1 MPRRLSN
8 KERKMYRTKTLW
20 AGLTA
25 AGLVLGVATIALGHG
40 VQGQD
45 RIPSGGH
52 GMGQSQG
59 MIMDPG
65 LHYGYGMGHGMMEGP
80 GTHHGHGMWHGMT
93 SGHEMRPGQ
102 GMHQGMKMGPGVHQG
117 IKKDPGVGQD
127 RGLGPRMLYG
137 WPSGEAQ
144 DISVARARGW
154 LERKLDWHGNPR
166 LKLGEV
172 VAADDDTITA
182 EIVTREGSLV
192 QKLAIDRHSGFMR
205 QIDD

>member
-1 MPRRLSN
+1 
-8 KERKMYRTKTLW
+8 MYRAKTLL
-20 AGLTA
+20 AGLAA
-25 AGLVLGVATIALGHG
+25 AGLLLGVATIALGHG
-40 VQGQD
+40 MQGQD

-52 GMGQSQG
+52 GMGQ
-59 MIMDPG
+59 
-65 LHYGYGMGHGMMEGP
+65 GHGMMEGP
-80 GTHHGHGMWHGMT
+80 GMHPGHGTGHGMPSGHGMHP
-93 SGHEMRPGQ
+93 GH
-102 GMHQGMKMGPGVHQG
+102 GMHHDMKMGPGMHYGYGMGHSMMEGPGMHPGHGMHHGMKMHPGAGQG
-117 IKKDPGVGQD
+117 

-137 WPSGEAQ
+137 WPGGETQ
-144 DISVARARGW
+144 DLSVEGARSW

-182 EIVTREGSLV
+182 EIVTRDGSLV

>member
-1 MPRRLSN
+1 MPRRLWN
-8 KERKMYRTKTLW
+8 KERKMYRAKTLLV
-20 AGLTA
+20 GLAA
-25 AGLVLGVATIALGHG
+25 AGLLLGATTIALGHG
-40 VQGQD
+40 MQGQD

-52 GMGQSQG
+52 GMGQGQG

-65 LHYGYGMGHGMMEGP
+65 MHYGYGMGHGM
-80 GTHHGHGMWHGMT
+80 GHGMPSGRGIHPGHGM
-93 SGHEMRPGQ
+93 H
-102 GMHQGMKMGPGVHQG
+102 HGMKMDPDAGQG
-117 IKKDPGVGQD
+117 G
-127 RGLGPRMLYG
+127 GLGPRMLYG
-137 WPSGEAQ
+137 WPGGETQ
-144 DISVARARGW
+144 DLSVEGARGW

-182 EIVTREGSLV
+182 EIVTKDGSLV

>member
-8 KERKMYRTKTLW
+8 KERKMYRAKTLW

-25 AGLVLGVATIALGHG
+25 AGLVLGLATVALGHG

-52 GMGQSQG
+52 GMGHGQG

-65 LHYGYGMGHGMMEGP
+65 REYGYRMGHGMMEGP

-93 SGHEMRPGQ
+93 SGYEMHPGH
-102 GMHQGMKMGPGVHQG
+102 GMHQGMKM
-117 IKKDPGVGQD
+117 DPGVGQD

-137 WPSGEAQ
+137 WPGVEAQ
-144 DISVARARGW
+144 DVSVARARVW

-192 QKLAIDRHSGFMR
+192 QKLAIDRHSGIMR

>member
-8 KERKMYRTKTLW
+8 EEHKMYRAKTLW
-20 AGLTA
+20 AVLTA
-25 AGLVLGVATIALGHG
+25 TGLLLGVATTALGHG
-40 VQGQD
+40 VPGQD
-45 RIPSGGH
+45 QIPSSGH
-52 GMGQSQG
+52 EMGQGSG
-59 MIMDPG
+59 M
-65 LHYGYGMGHGMMEGP
+65 HYGYGMGHGMMEGP
-80 GTHHGHGMWHGMT
+80 GTHHDHGMWYGMPSGHVMPPGHGMHHDMKMG
-93 SGHEMRPGQ
+93 SD
-102 GMHQGMKMGPGVHQG
+102 MHQGMKM
-117 IKKDPGVGQD
+117 DPGVGQD
-127 RGLGPRMLYG
+127 RGLGPRTLYG

-144 DISVARARGW
+144 DISVAGARGW

-172 VAADDDTITA
+172 VAVDDNTITA

>member
-1 MPRRLSN
+1 
-8 KERKMYRTKTLW
+8 MYRSKTLLV
-20 AGLTA
+20 GLAA
-25 AGLVLGVATIALGHG
+25 AGLLLGATTIALGHG
-40 VQGQD
+40 MQGQD

-52 GMGQSQG
+52 GMGQGQG

-65 LHYGYGMGHGMMEGP
+65 MHYGYGMGHGMMEGP
-80 GTHHGHGMWHGMT
+80 GMHPGHGMGHGMP
-93 SGHEMRPGQ
+93 SGHEIHPGHGMQ
-102 GMHQGMKMGPGVHQG
+102 HDMKIGPGMHYGHGMHHGMKMDPDAGQG
-117 IKKDPGVGQD
+117 G
-127 RGLGPRMLYG
+127 GLGPRMLYG
-137 WPSGEAQ
+137 WPGDETQ
-144 DISVARARGW
+144 DISVEGARGW

-182 EIVTREGSLV
+182 EIVTKDGSLV

>member
-8 KERKMYRTKTLW
+8 KERKMYRAKTLL
-20 AGLTA
+20 AGLAA
-25 AGLVLGVATIALGHG
+25 AGLLLGVATAALGHG

-52 GMGQSQG
+52 GMGQGHG
-59 MIMDPG
+59 MPPG
-65 LHYGYGMGHGMMEGP
+65 HGMTHGHGMHHDMKMGPSMHYGYGLGHGMMAGP
-80 GTHHGHGMWHGMT
+80 GMHPGHGMH
-93 SGHEMRPGQ
+93 HD
-102 GMHQGMKMGPGVHQG
+102 MKMGPDAGQG
-117 IKKDPGVGQD
+117 

-137 WPSGEAQ
+137 WPSGETQ
-144 DISVARARGW
+144 DLSVEGARGW

-182 EIVTREGSLV
+182 EIVTRDGSLV

-205 QIDD
+205 QIND